1 MNIINMKTKNS
12 EKNEVRRKK
21 WRKAWAVSGKVVP
34 LDKVGGILTLKIKK
48 SLLLFCSV

>member
-21 WRKAWAVSGKVVP
+21 VAKSFGGRRKSRT
-34 LDKVGGILTLKIKK
+34 VG
-48 SLLLFCSV
+48 